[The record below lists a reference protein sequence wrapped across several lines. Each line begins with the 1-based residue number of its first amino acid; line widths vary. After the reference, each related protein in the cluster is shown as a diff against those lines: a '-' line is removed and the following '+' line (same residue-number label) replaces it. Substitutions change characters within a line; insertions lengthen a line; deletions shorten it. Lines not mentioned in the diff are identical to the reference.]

1 MRPMALF
8 KIKPFFVYADSD
20 THRYYSVVVFGN
32 VLVGQS

>member
-1 MRPMALF
+1 MRPLALF
-8 KIKPFFVYADSD
+8 KIKPFIYADSD